1 MWLLLALPPRR
12 RRLMLLHLKPSV
24 FSAAAAAGEDL

>member
-1 MWLLLALPPRR
+1 MWLLLALPPP
-12 RRLMLLHLKPSV
+12 RRLMPLHLKPSV